1 MYIDV
6 FIPGSLSASGEAPL
20 ALWEVEGPVIPS
32 AVQPTTVIPPN
43 RLSVSAELLLFILLH
58 KDDLSTRPES
68 VSCDPSSPV
77 G

>member
-1 MYIDV
+1 MENV
-6 FIPGSLSASGEAPL
+6 FIPGCLGVSGEAPL
-20 ALWEVEGPVIPS
+20 ALGLADGPVIPS

>member
-1 MYIDV
+1 MANV
-6 FIPGSLSASGEAPL
+6 FIPGCLVVSGEAPL
-20 ALWEVEGPVIPS
+20 ALVLAEGPAIPS